1 MLRFHLGC
9 AHRYLPGYKHVDY
22 SSYGHVDYISPI
34 YPLPFVE
41 DSSVDEIYCSHALE
55 YFDYKEGMK
64 VLAEWKRCLSRGGIL
79 RLSVPDFD
87 KLIKVYSKKDLD
99 IDSII
104 GPLFGRWEVEEN
116 KFIHHKTVYTRM
128 KLLQVL
134 EQVGFS
140 EIYDWDPLEFHGCE
154 SDSFDDYSKA
164 YFPHLDFK
172 NGFPI
177 SLNIIGKV

>member
-22 SSYGHVDYISPI
+22 SSYEHVDYISPI

-64 VLAEWKRCLSRGGIL
+64 VLAEWKRCLSIGGIL

-99 IDSII
+99 IDTII
-104 GPLFGRWEVEEN
+104 DIEKRE
-116 KFIHHKTVYTRM
+116 
-128 KLLQVL
+128 
-134 EQVGFS
+134 
-140 EIYDWDPLEFHGCE
+140 
-154 SDSFDDYSKA
+154 
-164 YFPHLDFK
+164 
-172 NGFPI
+172 
-177 SLNIIGKV
+177 